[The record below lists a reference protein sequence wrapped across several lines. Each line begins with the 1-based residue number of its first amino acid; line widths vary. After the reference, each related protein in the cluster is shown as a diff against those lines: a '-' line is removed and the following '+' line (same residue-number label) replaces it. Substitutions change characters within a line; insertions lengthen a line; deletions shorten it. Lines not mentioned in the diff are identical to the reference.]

1 MRIRLDR
8 FNEPILILVVRK
20 KGQNRENWKKK
31 REGERGKAGSHAQ
44 AGLQGRPVYVVA
56 VWVGT
61 FGCPGRG
68 CWAAAEGQRSPA
80 GQGHWDRRG
89 TRGDRRGQERDKRPI
104 GPVSC
109 SCSRVRAL
117 FRADLPR
124 TDQAKPSQAEDNM

>member
-31 REGERGKAGSHAQ
+31 REGKRGKAEGHAQ

-68 CWAAAEGQRSPA
+68 CWAATEGQRLRW
-80 GQGHWDRRG
+80 GQGHC
-89 TRGDRRGQERDKRPI
+89 DRRGQAGDKRSPL
-104 GPVSC
+104 
-109 SCSRVRAL
+109 AL
-117 FRADLPR
+117 FLLSFVLDLPG
-124 TDQAKPSQAEDNM
+124 TGQAKPSQVERQYVIGLLLAPT